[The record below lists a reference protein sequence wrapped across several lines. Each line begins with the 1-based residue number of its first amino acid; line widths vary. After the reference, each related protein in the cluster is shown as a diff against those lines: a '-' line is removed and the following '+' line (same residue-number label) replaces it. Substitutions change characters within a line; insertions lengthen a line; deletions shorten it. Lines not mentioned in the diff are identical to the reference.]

1 MSFQILCFVVVEN
14 YTDLFY
20 FYFLGLQKLH
30 GVTRPLSLK
39 TDVIKKRNR
48 NGSSLAANSRKSVPA
63 LTATGSGSGGGA
75 ARGIVTAK
83 GRNSMTSAAGLPP
96 PTRPLAPS
104 SGLGS
109 PTELAMKRQRRSSGS
124 ISLAL
129 P

>member
-1 MSFQILCFVVVEN
+1 MLVAVGKCMLNLVFRPW
-14 YTDLFY
+14 
-20 FYFLGLQKLH
+20 QKLH

-48 NGSSLAANSRKSVPA
+48 NGSSLAASSRKPVPA
-63 LTATGSGSGGGA
+63 ITATGA

-96 PTRPLAPS
+96 PTRTLAPS

-109 PTELAMKRQRRSSGS
+109 PTELAMKRQRRTSGN
-124 ISLAL
+124 ISLVL
-129 P
+129 PPSAGIASESA

>member
-1 MSFQILCFVVVEN
+1 MLTPVFSPR
-14 YTDLFY
+14 
-20 FYFLGLQKLH
+20 QKLH

-48 NGSSLAANSRKSVPA
+48 NGSSLAASSRKTVPA
-63 LTATGSGSGGGA
+63 ITATGA
-75 ARGIVTAK
+75 TRGIVTAK

-104 SGLGS
+104 GGLGS

-124 ISLAL
+124 VSLVL
-129 P
+129 PPSAGPANDSA